1 MKIISG
7 LNAPATVAHYRL
19 RDLRE
24 SPVGLSTLDLPWFRA
39 NREGVLAELLREAD
53 ARLSE
58 RGCAGAERV
67 RAEAMREAVLA
78 AQRDASRNRWGLP
91 PVDAVCALLEIEYGL
106 FRFPCDQEW
115 HETNSGKSPC
125 IHLLDGDVSL
135 CGRADG
141 PREPWPAPH
150 PHLPPVVV
158 RTRSCGLHEEG
169 LHRIGFTPLP
179 KWVTCSACLAK
190 GLSKGQAGPGETDA
204 QRVSRRLR
212 EDEAEEMLQRAT
224 TRGAK

>member
-1 MKIISG
+1 MHIECDFHAAI
-7 LNAPATVAHYRL
+7 PTYRL

-24 SPVGLSTLDLPWFRA
+24 SPEGLSTLHLPAFRA
-39 NREGVLAELLREAD
+39 MREGILAELLREAEASLTD
-53 ARLSE
+53 

-67 RAEAMREAVLA
+67 RAEAMREAIITA
-78 AQRDASRNRWGLP
+78 KRDAGRNKYAIP
-91 PVDAVCALLEIEYGL
+91 PVDAVCALLEVEVGL
-106 FRFPCDQEW
+106 LLYPCDQKW
-115 HETNSGKSPC
+115 HEAFGGKGPC

-150 PHLPPVVV
+150 PHLPPIVVQ
-158 RTRSCGLHEEG
+158 TLSCGLHEEG

-179 KWVTCSACLAK
+179 KWVTCGACLAK
-190 GLSKGQAGPGETDA
+190 GLSKAPVSPSETDA
-204 QRVSRRLR
+204 QKVARRLR
-212 EDEAEEMLQRAT
+212 EDEAEEMLRRAA